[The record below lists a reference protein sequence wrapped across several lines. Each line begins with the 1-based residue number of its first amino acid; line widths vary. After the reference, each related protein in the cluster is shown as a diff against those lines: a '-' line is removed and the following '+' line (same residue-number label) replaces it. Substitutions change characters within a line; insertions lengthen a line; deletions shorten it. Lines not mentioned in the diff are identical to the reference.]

1 MSAPNHNNQS
11 HSSARTGNQHH
22 EQENNSKSNNQEK
35 QQKTTTEGM
44 QITRFFICDLLIF
57 IYLNLSHFAIDK
69 TLTVNET
76 NQEIEEK
83 NLPFEEQ
90 PIAIGK
96 REQKPDSLEEN
107 QNEVSETVK

>member
-1 MSAPNHNNQS
+1 M
-11 HSSARTGNQHH
+11 
-22 EQENNSKSNNQEK
+22 
-35 QQKTTTEGM
+35 
-44 QITRFFICDLLIF
+44 
-57 IYLNLSHFAIDK
+57 
-69 TLTVNET
+69 NET